1 MRLNSI
7 PDNCGGRFKK
17 VQGKKYQKQN
27 PYPHNNHAPTS
38 ATYILPKPFPLPA
51 LVDVLAND
59 TSPLINTD
67 PHTVT
72 MV

>member
-1 MRLNSI
+1 MIIFFVYVAKEPIFNTLISDIYNL
-7 PDNCGGRFKK
+7 
-17 VQGKKYQKQN
+17 
-27 PYPHNNHAPTS
+27 APTS